1 MYTSICDA
9 CLSYAR
15 KQMGSHN
22 NNSNDN
28 DEKNECVDNGA
39 NIVTCISKNLIVH
52 QYHF

>member
-15 KQMGSHN
+15 KQMGSHD

-28 DEKNECVDNGA
+28 DEKNECVDKVQTLWLA
-39 NIVTCISKNLIVH
+39 YQKI
-52 QYHF
+52 